1 MKTYLLLI
9 TEPITT
15 YIEAAKRDTLKLV
28 KLFLSTI
35 TMN

>member
-1 MKTYLLLI
+1 MKTNLLLNI
-9 TEPITT
+9 ESMTT

-28 KLFLSTI
+28 KLFSSTI